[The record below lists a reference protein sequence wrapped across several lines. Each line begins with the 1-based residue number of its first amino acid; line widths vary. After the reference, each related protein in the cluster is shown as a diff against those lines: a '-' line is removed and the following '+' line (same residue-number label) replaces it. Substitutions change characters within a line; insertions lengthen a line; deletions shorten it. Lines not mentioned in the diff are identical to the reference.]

1 MGRTTHAQSLESIV
15 SGGLYGGHK
24 STVGGKLLNSLG
36 IESVLYDSNR
46 SEVYFAAEA
55 SKLLGEAAQLSTYA
69 DVVMESM
76 MNNIRLANDIKK
88 KFGVEALD
96 PVSFSLENEATG
108 ASKSNFFKKIWDTIV
123 EVFRRFVLAVAN
135 FVKQIQVW
143 ISGPIAK
150 AQSDFYTKNKEAI
163 EKGLTGDAGK
173 ETITAMKVI
182 LKPKEM
188 VNALSKVVKTSGDA
202 ADTALKLVEAV
213 VSAKDNKSDFKAKV
227 DKADSEIRYL
237 MDEVSKSASGI
248 TKSEKMLPGK
258 EAAMTAVFGKDAK
271 PAKIA
276 ISTLF
281 TADDFGDLGKAG
293 FDEVVKFV
301 GEGKKAAASLAK
313 NSGKLKNYAQRVV
326 KLAENKDTVTV
337 AQAATKSANEVK
349 KFQAVQIN
357 MIFGGFSAYMR
368 YRGYLY
374 TAAKVLVKG
383 NKKAEK
389 PAKKK

>member
-1 MGRTTHAQSLESIV
+1 MGRTTHAHSLESIV

-55 SKLLGEAAQLSTYA
+55 SRLLGEAAQLSTYA

-76 MNNIRLANDIKK
+76 MSNIRLANDIKK

-150 AQSDFYTKNKEAI
+150 AQSDFYTKNKDAI
-163 EKGLTGDAGK
+163 VAGLKGEAGK
-173 ETITAMKVI
+173 EKI
-182 LKPKEM
+182 
-188 VNALSKVVKTSGDA
+188 
-202 ADTALKLVEAV
+202 TALKVIKHPKEVLVATAV
-213 VSAKDNKSDFKAKV
+213 VGKIAGEAADAISTGVSVIMNAKDNKALQ
-227 DKADSEIRYL
+227 ENIRNN
-237 MDEVSKSASGI
+237 DEVVKKYMDQIAASGKSI
-248 TKSEKMLPGK
+248 TKTDKMLPGK
-258 EAAMTAVFGKDAK
+258 DAAMTAVFGEGVK
-271 PAKIA
+271 PSQIA

-281 TADDFGDLGKAG
+281 AEKDFADLGKAG
-293 FDEVVKFV
+293 FDEVVKFIAD
-301 GEGKKAAASLAK
+301 GKKSAANLAK
-313 NSGKLKNYAQRVV
+313 VSGKIKQLSQKVV
-326 KLAENKDTVTV
+326 KLAENKDTITT
-337 AQAATKSANEVK
+337 AQAATKAANETK
-349 KFQAVQIN
+349 KYQAVQIN
-357 MIFGGFSAYMR
+357 MLFGGFSAYMR

-383 NKKAEK
+383 NKKTAEK
-389 PAKKK
+389 K

>member
-15 SGGLYGGHK
+15 SGGLYGGQK

-46 SEVYFAAEA
+46 SEIFFAGEA
-55 SKLLGEAAQLSTYA
+55 AKFLGEASTLSVYA
-69 DVVMESM
+69 DTVMESM
-76 MNNIRLANDIKK
+76 LNNIRLANDIKK

-108 ASKSNFFKKIWDTIV
+108 SNKKNFFKKIWDTIV
-123 EVFRRFVLAVAN
+123 EVFRRLVLAVAN

-143 ISGPIAK
+143 LSGPIAK
-150 AQSDFYTKNKEAI
+150 AQSEFFNKNKAAI
-163 EKGLTGDAGK
+163 TTGLSGEAGK

-182 LKPKEM
+182 LKPREM
-188 VNALSKVVKTSGDA
+188 INSLTKVVKTSGDA
-202 ADTALKLVEAV
+202 SDASLKLVEEII
-213 VSAKDNKSDFKAKV
+213 SAKDKKAEFKTKV
-227 DKADSEIRYL
+227 DKADADIRYL
-237 MDEVSKSASGI
+237 LDGVAKSASSI
-248 TKSEKMLPGK
+248 TKSDKMLPGK
-258 EAAMTAVFGKDAK
+258 ESAMIAVFGKDSK

-276 ISTLF
+276 IKDLF
-281 TADDFGDLGKAG
+281 SAGDFDDLGKAG

-301 GEGKKAAASLAK
+301 SEGKKSAASLAK
-313 NSGKLKNYAQRVV
+313 NSNKLKNYAQRVV
-326 KLAENKDTVTV
+326 KLAEDKETVTV

-357 MIFGGFSAYMR
+357 MLFGGFSAYMR

-383 NKKAEK
+383 TKKGEK
-389 PAKKK
+389 AAKK